1 LDRGDIVPALL
12 ASSAIPGVYPPVEI
26 DGRTLVD
33 GGIVANTP
41 IAQAEAF
48 DPQVVYVLPALPDYP
63 PQLPA
68 SPLIMMQR
76 VMALAGFSAE
86 QRALAEAAS
95 RREVRVL
102 PVPESAA
109 RLSIFDFRATRRLI
123 DEAYLL
129 TTAWLGGSGTRVPE
143 EVESFLRPVPGRT
156 PLGAVQREVA

>member
-1 LDRGDIVPALL
+1 
-12 ASSAIPGVYPPVEI
+12 VEI

-48 DPQVVYVLPALPDYP
+48 DPEVVYVLPTLPDYP
-63 PQLPA
+63 TPVPA
-68 SPLIMMQR
+68 NALIMMQR

-86 QRALAEAAS
+86 QRALTEAAS

-102 PVPESAA
+102 PVPETAA
-109 RLSIFDFRATRRLI
+109 KLSIFDFRATRRLI

-129 TTAWLGGSGTRVPE
+129 TTAWLRTPVARRPE
-143 EVESFLRPVPGRT
+143 EAESILRHGPGRT
-156 PLGAVQREVA
+156 PVGAVRSAVA